1 VSCSIN
7 LSFIQKNA
15 SGVDELRRDEKC
27 FLADTKQI
35 SIFINKLML
44 LKMNHFKSKH
54 KKNSKNLSSSFLIF
68 RVLKKIY
75 FTLVLVQKFCDFAK
89 ILALSQSR

>member
-27 FLADTKQI
+27 FLANTKQT

-54 KKNSKNLSSSFLIF
+54 KKNSKNLSSSFLIGE
-68 RVLKKIY
+68 
-75 FTLVLVQKFCDFAK
+75 LVNEVQ
-89 ILALSQSR
+89 RG